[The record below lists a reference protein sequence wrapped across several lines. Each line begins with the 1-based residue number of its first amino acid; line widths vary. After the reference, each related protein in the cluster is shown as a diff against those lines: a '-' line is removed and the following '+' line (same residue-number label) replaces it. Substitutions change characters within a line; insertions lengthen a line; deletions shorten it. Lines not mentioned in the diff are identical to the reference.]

1 MMKRSFPSTTL
12 FGKILTFEKVGFS
25 CGAKKIISFLGETFG
40 IQTMRRIGMTPDA
53 RAMTAVDYA
62 NTSEDKQLQELVS
75 FVIGDKLLQ
84 VKPKSLLEV
93 EEKLEAAKL
102 DETSTT
108 AAGVLLPTSSLNIKP
123 VSTPV
128 LKEQEVEIFNKQHYV
143 G

>member
-1 MMKRSFPSTTL
+1 
-12 FGKILTFEKVGFS
+12 
-25 CGAKKIISFLGETFG
+25 
-40 IQTMRRIGMTPDA
+40 MTPDA